1 MMDDPYKT
9 CPTNHEQI
17 MSELAGIKEQMKKD
31 WILIEAAHLDLVF
44 RNRIWGVLR
53 WIGFGGS
60 TAIVIRLTEYL
71 FK

>member
-1 MMDDPYKT
+1 MNDQE
-9 CPTNHEQI
+9 CNSNHHQI
-17 MSELAGIKEQMKKD
+17 MHELDTIKKRMDKD
-31 WILIEAAHLDLVF
+31 WELIEAAHLDMVF
-44 RNRIWGVLR
+44 RNRIWGIVK